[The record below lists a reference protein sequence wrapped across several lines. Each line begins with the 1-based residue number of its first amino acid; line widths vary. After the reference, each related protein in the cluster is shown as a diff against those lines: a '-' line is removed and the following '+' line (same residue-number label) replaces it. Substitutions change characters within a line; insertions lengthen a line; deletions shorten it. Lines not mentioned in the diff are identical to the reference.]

1 MEEDITQQIEQKVD
15 ETLSKSM
22 IHVRQLKCCVWMVE
36 KISRNQAISGE
47 MILMV
52 VNHIHLTKLFSIRL
66 IPCTSSG
73 QEMNSLLKSHLVFLI
88 FELWIG
94 STGC

>member
-22 IHVRQLKCCVWMVE
+22 IHLNVVVWMVE

>member
-22 IHVRQLKCCVWMVE
+22 IHLNVVVWMVE
-36 KISRNQAISGE
+36 KISRSQPISGE

-52 VNHIHLTKLFSIRL
+52 VNHIQLTKLFSIRL

-73 QEMNSLLKSHLVFLI
+73 QEMNSLLKSHHVFLI

-94 STGC
+94 STDC